1 MRKVLVANRGEI
13 AVRIIGACAAQGIA
27 SVAVYADS
35 DAEALHTALA
45 DEAYALEGTGPAETY
60 LDIEKVLGVAV
71 TSGATDVHPGYGFL
85 AENADFAR
93 AVIAAGLTWI
103 GPAPETIEAL
113 GDKVKAREL
122 AQAVGA
128 PLAPGSDGPVASPEE
143 ARAFAQEHG
152 LPSIIKA
159 AHGGGGRGM
168 RIVRELCEV
177 EDAFVAASR
186 EAVAAF
192 GNGECFIERFLE
204 KPRHVEAQVAADSH
218 GNVVVVGTRDC
229 SLQRRN
235 QKLIEEAPAP
245 FLTEEERAQIERA
258 SAEIFRAAGYVGV
271 GTAEFMVALDGTI
284 SFLEVNTR
292 IQVEHP
298 VTEEV
303 TGVDLVALQ
312 LDIAAGKPLPFT
324 ETPEPVGHAFEFRI
338 NAEDPARGFLPAA
351 GRLESI
357 TVPSGPGIRWDAGVR
372 PSSVVS
378 GEFDSMLAKLIVTGP
393 TREVALRRA
402 RFALAQM
409 DIAGV
414 ATVLPFDRQVLEAP
428 AFTAEGGDFGVYT
441 TWIEDVFLPSLAHG
455 QGADAATTST
465 STEAGGGAAA
475 SYHQPLL
482 PVGASVFPGT
492 GITRFT
498 LEIDGTPHRVGLPDS
513 VFASLGSGAD
523 AAAPASGQEQAG
535 AGQVLAPM
543 GGALLK
549 YTVAV
554 GDEVTAGDQVALLEA
569 MKTEVPVLAEAAGTV
584 AELPAQVGKRLAAGE
599 VLVVFE

>member
-60 LDIEKVLGVAV
+60 LDIEKVLAVAV
-71 TSGATDVHPGYGFL
+71 KSGATDVHPGYGFL

-93 AVIAAGLTWI
+93 AVMAAGLTWI

-168 RIVRELCEV
+168 RIVRELGEV
-177 EDAFVAASR
+177 EDAFVSASR

-235 QKLIEEAPAP
+235 QKLVEEAPAP
-245 FLTEEERAQIERA
+245 FLTAKQRAQIERA

-351 GRLESI
+351 GRIESM

-372 PSSVVS
+372 PGSVVS

-428 AFTAEGGDFGVYT
+428 AFTAENGDFGVYT
-441 TWIEDVFLPSLAHG
+441 TWIEDAFLPSLA
-455 QGADAATTST
+455 QGDGATTAPASP
-465 STEAGGGAAA
+465 EAGSGAQA
-475 SYHQPLL
+475 SYRQPLL

-523 AAAPASGQEQAG
+523 AATPANGQGQEG

-554 GDEVTAGDQVALLEA
+554 GDEVAAGDQVALLEA
-569 MKTEVPVLAEAAGTV
+569 MKTEVPVLAETAGTV
-584 AELPAQVGKRLAAGE
+584 ADLPAQAGERLAAGE

>member
-60 LDIEKVLGVAV
+60 LDIEKVLAVAV
-71 TSGATDVHPGYGFL
+71 KSGATEVHPGYGFL

-122 AQAVGA
+122 AQEVGA

-168 RIVRELCEV
+168 RIVRELGEV

-186 EAVAAF
+186 EAMAAF

-245 FLTEEERAQIERA
+245 FLTEEQRAQIERA

-271 GTAEFMVALDGTI
+271 GTAEFIVALDGTI

-351 GRLESI
+351 GRIESI

-372 PSSVVS
+372 PGSVVS

-428 AFTAEGGDFGVYT
+428 AFTTEGGDFGVYT
-441 TWIEDVFLPSLAHG
+441 TWIEDAFLPSLA
-455 QGADAATTST
+455 QSKDAATRPSGA
-465 STEAGGGAAA
+465 EAGGGAQE
-475 SYHQPLL
+475 SYRQPLL

-584 AELPAQVGKRLAAGE
+584 AELPAQVGERLTAGE
-599 VLVVFE
+599 VLVVFG

>member
-60 LDIEKVLGVAV
+60 LDIEKVLAVAV

-93 AVIAAGLTWI
+93 AVMAAGLTWI

-122 AQAVGA
+122 AQSVGA

-168 RIVRELCEV
+168 RIVRELGEV

-235 QKLIEEAPAP
+235 QKLVEEAPAP
-245 FLTEEERAQIERA
+245 FLTAEQRAQIERA

-324 ETPEPVGHAFEFRI
+324 ETPEPVGHAFEFRV

-372 PSSVVS
+372 PGSVVS

-428 AFTAEGGDFGVYT
+428 AFTAENGDFGVYT
-441 TWIEDVFLPSLAHG
+441 TWIEDAFLPSLA
-455 QGADAATTST
+455 QGDGATTAPASP
-465 STEAGGGAAA
+465 EAGSGAQA
-475 SYHQPLL
+475 SYRQPLL

-492 GITRFT
+492 GVTRFT

-523 AAAPASGQEQAG
+523 AATPANGQGQEG

-554 GDEVTAGDQVALLEA
+554 GDEVAAGDQVALLEA
-569 MKTEVPVLAEAAGTV
+569 MKTEVPVLAETAGTV

>member
-60 LDIEKVLGVAV
+60 LDIEKVLAVAKK
-71 TSGATDVHPGYGFL
+71 SGATDVHPGYGFL

-93 AVIAAGLTWI
+93 AVMTAGLTWI

-122 AQAVGA
+122 AQSVGA
-128 PLAPGSDGPVASPEE
+128 PLAPGSDGPVTSPEE

-168 RIVRELCEV
+168 RIVRELGKV
-177 EDAFVAASR
+177 EDAFISASR

-235 QKLIEEAPAP
+235 QKLVEEAPAP
-245 FLTEEERAQIERA
+245 FLTADQRGQIERA

-351 GRLESI
+351 GRIESI

-372 PSSVVS
+372 PGSVVS

-428 AFTAEGGDFGVYT
+428 DFTAESGDFGVYT
-441 TWIEDVFLPSLAHG
+441 TWIEDAFLPSLAHG
-455 QGADAATTST
+455 EDATAPASP
-465 STEAGGGAAA
+465 EAAGSGVQA
-475 SYHQPLL
+475 SYRQPLL

-492 GITRFT
+492 GVTRFT

-523 AAAPASGQEQAG
+523 AATPASGQGQAG
-535 AGQVLAPM
+535 AGQILAPM

-554 GDEVTAGDQVALLEA
+554 GDEVAAGDQVALLEA
-569 MKTEVPVLAEAAGTV
+569 MKTEVPVLAETAGTV
-584 AELPAQVGKRLAAGE
+584 AELPAQVGERLTAGQ

>member
-60 LDIEKVLGVAV
+60 LDMEKVLAIAV

-93 AVIAAGLTWI
+93 AVMAAGLTWI

-122 AQAVGA
+122 AQSVGA

-168 RIVRELCEV
+168 RIVRELGEV
-177 EDAFVAASR
+177 EDAFVSASR

-235 QKLIEEAPAP
+235 QKLVEEAPAP
-245 FLTEEERAQIERA
+245 FLTAEQRAQIERA

-324 ETPEPVGHAFEFRI
+324 ETPEQVGHAFEFRI

-351 GRLESI
+351 GRIESMTI
-357 TVPSGPGIRWDAGVR
+357 PSGPGIRWDAGVR
-372 PSSVVS
+372 PGSVVS

-428 AFTAEGGDFGVYT
+428 AFTAENGDFGVYT
-441 TWIEDVFLPSLAHG
+441 TWIEDSFLASEPA
-455 QGADAATTST
+455 QG
-465 STEAGGGAAA
+465 
-475 SYHQPLL
+475 YRQPLL

-492 GITRFT
+492 GVTRFT

-523 AAAPASGQEQAG
+523 AATPASGQGQAG
-535 AGQVLAPM
+535 TGQVLAPM

-554 GDEVTAGDQVALLEA
+554 GDEVAAGDQVALLEA
-569 MKTEVPVLAEAAGTV
+569 MKTEVPVLAETAGTV
-584 AELPAQVGKRLAAGE
+584 ADLPAQAGE
-599 VLVVFE
+599 RLTAGQVLVVFE

>member
-13 AVRIIGACAAQGIA
+13 ALRIIGACAAQGIA

-60 LDIEKVLGVAV
+60 LDIEKVLAVAV
-71 TSGATDVHPGYGFL
+71 ASGATDVHPGYGFL

-93 AVIAAGLTWI
+93 AVMAAGLTWI
-103 GPAPETIEAL
+103 GPAPETIETL

-122 AQAVGA
+122 AQSVGA

-168 RIVRELCEV
+168 RIVRELGEV
-177 EDAFVAASR
+177 EDAFVSASR

-235 QKLIEEAPAP
+235 QKLVEEAPAP
-245 FLTEEERAQIERA
+245 FLTPEQQAQIERA

-351 GRLESI
+351 GRIESI

-372 PSSVVS
+372 PGSVVS

-428 AFTAEGGDFGVYT
+428 AFTAESGDFGVYT
-441 TWIEDVFLPSLAHG
+441 TWIEDTFLPSLT
-455 QGADAATTST
+455 QGDGATTPASP
-465 STEAGGGAAA
+465 EAGSRVQA
-475 SYHQPLL
+475 SYRQPLL
-482 PVGASVFPGT
+482 PVGASAFPGT
-492 GITRFT
+492 GVTRFT

-523 AAAPASGQEQAG
+523 AATPASGQGQAG

-554 GDEVTAGDQVALLEA
+554 GDEVAAGDQVALLEA
-569 MKTEVPVLAEAAGTV
+569 MKTEVPALAETAGTV
-584 AELPAQVGKRLAAGE
+584 AELPAQVGERLTAGQ

>member
-60 LDIEKVLGVAV
+60 LDIEKVLAVAV
-71 TSGATDVHPGYGFL
+71 ASEATDVHPGYGFL

-93 AVIAAGLTWI
+93 AVMAAGLTWI

-122 AQAVGA
+122 AQSVGA

-168 RIVRELCEV
+168 RIVRELGEV
-177 EDAFVAASR
+177 EDAFVSASR

-235 QKLIEEAPAP
+235 QKLVEEAPAP
-245 FLTEEERAQIERA
+245 FLTAEQRAQIERA

-303 TGVDLVALQ
+303 TGIDLVREMFR
-312 LDIAAGKPLPFT
+312 IADGEELGYGD
-324 ETPEPVGHAFEFRI
+324 PEVRGHSFEFRI
-338 NAEDPARGFLPAA
+338 NGEDPGRNFLPAP
-351 GRLESI
+351 G
-357 TVPSGPGIRWDAGVR
+357 TVTLFAPPSGPGVRLDSGVESGSVIGPAWD
-372 PSSVVS
+372 SL
-378 GEFDSMLAKLIVTGP
+378 LAKLIVSGRDRKQALERARRALNEFKVEGMATAIPFHQAVVTDPAFAPEVHGSDGP
-393 TREVALRRA
+393 FKIYTRWIETEFDNTIPAFVGGAGEAEEAETRETVVVEVGGKRIEVSLPSS
-402 RFALAQM
+402 L
-409 DIAGV
+409 GV
-414 ATVLPFDRQVLEAP
+414 STAP
-428 AFTAEGGDFGVYT
+428 AAGATGAAKAKRRVGAKKAGSALSGDTLASPMQGTIVKVAVEEGQVVAEGELIV
-441 TWIEDVFLPSLAHG
+441 V
-455 QGADAATTST
+455 
-465 STEAGGGAAA
+465 
-475 SYHQPLL
+475 
-482 PVGASVFPGT
+482 
-492 GITRFT
+492 
-498 LEIDGTPHRVGLPDS
+498 
-513 VFASLGSGAD
+513 
-523 AAAPASGQEQAG
+523 
-535 AGQVLAPM
+535 
-543 GGALLK
+543 
-549 YTVAV
+549 
-554 GDEVTAGDQVALLEA
+554 LEA
-569 MKTEVPVLAEAAGTV
+569 MKMEQPLNAHKAGTV
-584 AELPAQVGKRLAAGE
+584 VGLKAEVGGSVSSGAALCE
-599 VLVVFE
+599 IKD

>member
-45 DEAYALEGTGPAETY
+45 DEAYALEGTGAAETY
-60 LDIEKVLGVAV
+60 LDIEKVLAVAV

-143 ARAFAQEHG
+143 ARTFAQEHG

-168 RIVRELCEV
+168 RIVRELGEV

-245 FLTEEERAQIERA
+245 FLTEEQRAQIERA

-351 GRLESI
+351 GRIESM

-372 PSSVVS
+372 PGSVVS

-428 AFTAEGGDFGVYT
+428 AFTSEGGDFGVYT
-441 TWIEDVFLPSLAHG
+441 TWIEDVFLTSLA
-455 QGADAATTST
+455 QGEDAATTST
-465 STEAGGGAAA
+465 STEAGGGAQA
-475 SYHQPLL
+475 SYRQPLL

-523 AAAPASGQEQAG
+523 AATPASGQEQAG

-554 GDEVTAGDQVALLEA
+554 GDEVAAGDQVALLEA

-584 AELPAQVGKRLAAGE
+584 AELPAQVGERLAAGE
-599 VLVVFE
+599 VLVVFG

>member
-60 LDIEKVLGVAV
+60 LDIEKVLAVAV
-71 TSGATDVHPGYGFL
+71 ASEATDVHPGYGFL

-93 AVIAAGLTWI
+93 AVMAAGLTWI

-122 AQAVGA
+122 AQSVGA

-168 RIVRELCEV
+168 RIVRELGEV
-177 EDAFVAASR
+177 EDAFVSASR

-235 QKLIEEAPAP
+235 QKLVEEAPAP
-245 FLTEEERAQIERA
+245 FLTAEQRAQIERA

-351 GRLESI
+351 GE
-357 TVPSGPGIRWDAGVR
+357 GPRK
-372 PSSVVS
+372 P
-378 GEFDSMLAKLIVTGP
+378 
-393 TREVALRRA
+393 
-402 RFALAQM
+402 
-409 DIAGV
+409 
-414 ATVLPFDRQVLEAP
+414 
-428 AFTAEGGDFGVYT
+428 
-441 TWIEDVFLPSLAHG
+441 
-455 QGADAATTST
+455 
-465 STEAGGGAAA
+465 AGGAHLLQIPQPGRGAAGLLRGA
-475 SYHQPLL
+475 ARAHCRYEPGQVQLQPLQHQL
-482 PVGASVFPGT
+482 DERG
-492 GITRFT
+492 RRRRR
-498 LEIDGTPHRVGLPDS
+498 H
-513 VFASLGSGAD
+513 
-523 AAAPASGQEQAG
+523 
-535 AGQVLAPM
+535 
-543 GGALLK
+543 GG
-549 YTVAV
+549 
-554 GDEVTAGDQVALLEA
+554 
-569 MKTEVPVLAEAAGTV
+569 
-584 AELPAQVGKRLAAGE
+584 
-599 VLVVFE
+599 

>member
-60 LDIEKVLGVAV
+60 LDIEKVLAIAVA
-71 TSGATDVHPGYGFL
+71 SGATDVHPGYGFL

-93 AVIAAGLTWI
+93 AVMAAGLTWI

-122 AQAVGA
+122 AQSVGA

-168 RIVRELCEV
+168 RIVRELGEV
-177 EDAFVAASR
+177 EDAFVSASR

-235 QKLIEEAPAP
+235 QKLVEEAPAP
-245 FLTEEERAQIERA
+245 FLTADQREQIERS

-271 GTAEFMVALDGTI
+271 GTAEFMVALDDTI

-351 GRLESI
+351 GRIESI

-372 PSSVVS
+372 PGSVVS

-393 TREVALRRA
+393 TREVALHRA

-409 DIAGV
+409 DIDGV
-414 ATVLPFDRQVLEAP
+414 ATVLPFDRQVLEVP
-428 AFTAEGGDFGVYT
+428 AFTAESSDFGVYT
-441 TWIEDVFLPSLAHG
+441 TWIEDVFLPSLA
-455 QGADAATTST
+455 QGEDAPAELSGTG
-465 STEAGGGAAA
+465 AGSGVQA
-475 SYHQPLL
+475 SYRQPLL

-492 GITRFT
+492 GVTRFT

-523 AAAPASGQEQAG
+523 AATPASRQGQAG
-535 AGQVLAPM
+535 TGQVLAPM

-554 GDEVTAGDQVALLEA
+554 GDEVAAGDQVALLEA
-569 MKTEVPVLAEAAGTV
+569 MKTEVPVHTDSTGTV
-584 AELPAQVGKRLAAGE
+584 SALLVEPGERVTAGQL
-599 VLVVFE
+599 LVAF

>member
-60 LDIEKVLGVAV
+60 LDIEKVLAIAVA
-71 TSGATDVHPGYGFL
+71 SRATDVHPGYGFL

-93 AVIAAGLTWI
+93 AVMAAGLTWI

-122 AQAVGA
+122 AQSVGA

-168 RIVRELCEV
+168 RIVRELGEV
-177 EDAFVAASR
+177 EDAFVSASR

-235 QKLIEEAPAP
+235 QKLVEEAPAP
-245 FLTEEERAQIERA
+245 FLTADQREQIERA

-271 GTAEFMVALDGTI
+271 GTAEFMVAFDGTI

-351 GRLESI
+351 GRIESI

-372 PSSVVS
+372 PGSVVS
-378 GEFDSMLAKLIVTGP
+378 GEFDSMLAKLIVIGP

-402 RFALAQM
+402 RLALAQM

-428 AFTAEGGDFGVYT
+428 AFTAENGDFGVYT
-441 TWIEDVFLPSLAHG
+441 TWIEDAFLPSLA
-455 QGADAATTST
+455 QGDSATTPT
-465 STEAGGGAAA
+465 STKAGSGVQA
-475 SYHQPLL
+475 SYRQPLL

-492 GITRFT
+492 GVTRFT

-523 AAAPASGQEQAG
+523 AATPSSGQGQAG
-535 AGQVLAPM
+535 ARQVLAPM

-554 GDEVTAGDQVALLEA
+554 GDEVAAGDQVALLEA
-569 MKTEVPVLAEAAGTV
+569 MKTEVPVLAETAGTV
-584 AELPAQVGKRLAAGE
+584 AELPAQVGERLTAGQ

>member
-60 LDIEKVLGVAV
+60 LDIEKVLAIAVA
-71 TSGATDVHPGYGFL
+71 SGATDVHPGYGFL

-93 AVIAAGLTWI
+93 AVMAAGLTWI

-122 AQAVGA
+122 AQSVGA

-168 RIVRELCEV
+168 RIVRELGEV
-177 EDAFVAASR
+177 EDAFVSASR

-235 QKLIEEAPAP
+235 QKLVEEAPAP
-245 FLTEEERAQIERA
+245 FLTNEQRAQIERA

-312 LDIAAGKPLPFT
+312 LDIAAGNPLPFT

-351 GRLESI
+351 GRIESI

-372 PSSVVS
+372 PGSVVS

-428 AFTAEGGDFGVYT
+428 AFTAENGDFGVYT
-441 TWIEDVFLPSLAHG
+441 TWIEDEFLAGG
-455 QGADAATTST
+455 QGEPDAA
-465 STEAGGGAAA
+465 
-475 SYHQPLL
+475 YRQPLL

-492 GITRFT
+492 GVTRFT

-523 AAAPASGQEQAG
+523 AATPASGQGQAG

-549 YTVAV
+549 YTVAA
-554 GDEVTAGDQVALLEA
+554 GDEVAAGDQVALLEA
-569 MKTEVPVLAEAAGTV
+569 MKTEVPVLAETAGTV
-584 AELPAQVGKRLAAGE
+584 AELPAQVGERLTAGE

>member
-60 LDIEKVLGVAV
+60 LDIEKVLAIAVA
-71 TSGATDVHPGYGFL
+71 SGATDVHPGYGFL

-93 AVIAAGLTWI
+93 AVMAAGLTWI

-122 AQAVGA
+122 AQSVGA
-128 PLAPGSDGPVASPEE
+128 PLAPGSDGPVASPKE

-168 RIVRELCEV
+168 RIVRELSEV
-177 EDAFVAASR
+177 EDAFVSASR

-235 QKLIEEAPAP
+235 QKLVEEAPAP
-245 FLTEEERAQIERA
+245 FLTEEQRAQIERA

-351 GRLESI
+351 GRIESI

-372 PSSVVS
+372 PDSVVS

-428 AFTAEGGDFGVYT
+428 AFTAESSDFGVYT
-441 TWIEDVFLPSLAHG
+441 TWIEDVFLPSLT
-455 QGADAATTST
+455 QGKDAPAELSGTG
-465 STEAGGGAAA
+465 AGSGVQA
-475 SYHQPLL
+475 SYRQPLL

-492 GITRFT
+492 GVTRFT

-523 AAAPASGQEQAG
+523 AATPTSGQGQAG

-554 GDEVTAGDQVALLEA
+554 GDEVAAGDQVAVLEA
-569 MKTEVPVLAEAAGTV
+569 MKTEVPVLTETAGTV
-584 AELPAQVGKRLAAGE
+584 VGLPAQVGERLTAGQ
-599 VLVVFE
+599 VLVTFE

>member
-60 LDIEKVLGVAV
+60 LDIEKVLAVAV
-71 TSGATDVHPGYGFL
+71 KSGATDVHPGYGFL

-122 AQAVGA
+122 AQSVGA
-128 PLAPGSDGPVASPEE
+128 PLAPGSDGPIASPEE
-143 ARAFAQEHG
+143 ARAFAQKHG

-168 RIVRELCEV
+168 RIVRELGEV

-245 FLTEEERAQIERA
+245 FLTEEQRAQIERA

-372 PSSVVS
+372 PGSVVS

-428 AFTAEGGDFGVYT
+428 AFTAENGDFGVYT
-441 TWIEDVFLPSLAHG
+441 TWIEDAFLPSLA
-455 QGADAATTST
+455 QGDGATTAPASA
-465 STEAGGGAAA
+465 EAGSGAQA
-475 SYHQPLL
+475 SYRQPLL

-523 AAAPASGQEQAG
+523 AATPASGQEQAG

-554 GDEVTAGDQVALLEA
+554 GDEVAAGDQVALLEA